1 MTYFSFSIHFFINT
15 YFMWHEINN
24 FFVQNP
30 SMALFLTLC
39 LGFLIGKLKYKML
52 TLGTVT
58 SVLLVGVVFGILF
71 PEVQILPPLKNTFF
85 LLFLFAIGYSV
96 GPQFFRSFKK
106 TGLPQVLF
114 ACVMCAVCLGVSWL
128 VAKIA
133 GYNAGEAVGLY
144 AGAQTISA
152 AIGVGQETINGLD
165 ISQAMKTAQDNVIP
179 VMYAVCY
186 VFGTAGSA
194 WIIAFLGP
202 AMMGGLKKCRQD
214 CVQMEAEMG
223 ESLINQPGY
232 ASSRREVT
240 FRTYK
245 VSNPWF
251 TSSGRKVVELEDYVD
266 KQGRRLFVDRIRH
279 NGNIIDTPAPGQLI
293 YPDDEVVLSGRREFI
308 IGEESWIGDE
318 VVDPQLLEFAIKITP
333 VMVRNKEVDGK
344 TVKDL
349 LSQPFMH
356 GVIIREIKRA
366 QNVNVP
372 VRENTVVERGDYLT
386 LVGLPYDVSTAAKSI
401 GLAENQTTATDIIFL
416 SLGILIGGIIG
427 VLSFKAGNVPVSLTT
442 SGGALIM
449 GLIFGW
455 WHSRRPNYGQ
465 IPQSAVWIFRELGL
479 NMFIACVG
487 LQCGPHFVQGF
498 EQVGWMIFVWGAVAT
513 TVPLV
518 IGILLARYAFKFRP
532 GTALGC
538 VAGSRTTTAAL
549 GAVEESLHSS
559 VPGLGY
565 AITYAI
571 GNTLLILFAVV
582 MVILF
587 A

>member
-1 MTYFSFSIHFFINT
+1 
-15 YFMWHEINN
+15 MWHEINN

-251 TSSGRKVVELEDYVD
+251 TSSGRKVAELEDYVD

-279 NGNIIDTPAPGQLI
+279 NGNIIDTTAPGQLI

-401 GLAENQTTATDIIFL
+401 GLAENQTNATDIIFL

-487 LQCGPHFVQGF
+487 LQCGPHFVRGF

>member
-1 MTYFSFSIHFFINT
+1 
-15 YFMWHEINN
+15 MWHEINN

-251 TSSGRKVVELEDYVD
+251 TSSGRKVAELEDYVD

-349 LSQPFMH
+349 LSHPFMH

>member
-1 MTYFSFSIHFFINT
+1 
-15 YFMWHEINN
+15 MWHEINN

-251 TSSGRKVVELEDYVD
+251 TLSGRKVAELEDYVD

-401 GLAENQTTATDIIFL
+401 GLAENQTNATDIIFL

>member
-1 MTYFSFSIHFFINT
+1 
-15 YFMWHEINN
+15 MWHEINN

-251 TSSGRKVVELEDYVD
+251 TSSGRKVAELEDYVD

-349 LSQPFMH
+349 LSHPFMH

-416 SLGILIGGIIG
+416 LLGILIGGIIG

>member
-1 MTYFSFSIHFFINT
+1 
-15 YFMWHEINN
+15 MWHEINN

-165 ISQAMKTAQDNVIP
+165 ISQAMKTAQNNVIP

-251 TSSGRKVVELEDYVD
+251 TSSGRKVAELEDYVD

-401 GLAENQTTATDIIFL
+401 GLAENQTNATDIIFL

>member
-1 MTYFSFSIHFFINT
+1 
-15 YFMWHEINN
+15 MWHEINN

-251 TSSGRKVVELEDYVD
+251 TSSGRKVAELEDYVD

-427 VLSFKAGNVPVSLTT
+427 VLSIKAGNVPVSLTT

-565 AITYAI
+565 AITYASVNRYSI
-571 GNTLLILFAVV
+571 KTN
-582 MVILF
+582 
-587 A
+587 

>member
-1 MTYFSFSIHFFINT
+1 
-15 YFMWHEINN
+15 MWHEINN

-251 TSSGRKVVELEDYVD
+251 TSSGRKVAELEDYVD

-318 VVDPQLLEFAIKITP
+318 VVDQQLLEFAIKITP

>member
-1 MTYFSFSIHFFINT
+1 
-15 YFMWHEINN
+15 MWHTINE
-24 FFVQNP
+24 FLVQNP
-30 SMALFLTLC
+30 SMALFATLC
-39 LGFLIGKLKYKML
+39 LGYLVGRLKYKML

-58 SVLLVGVVFGILF
+58 SVLLVGVVFGIIF

-114 ACVMCAVCLGVSWL
+114 ACVMCVVCLGVTWL
-128 VAKIA
+128 VARIA
-133 GYNAGEAVGLY
+133 GYDAGEAVGLY

-165 ISQAMKTAQDNVIP
+165 ISQAVKSAQDNIVP
-179 VMYAVCY
+179 VMYAVTY

-202 AMMGGLKKCRQD
+202 ALMGGMKKCRQD
-214 CVQMEAEMG
+214 CMAQEAEMG
-223 ESLINQPGY
+223 QSLTDQPGY
-232 ASSRREVT
+232 DSSLREVS

-245 VSNPWF
+245 VTNAWF
-251 TSSGRKVVELEDYVD
+251 ASSGRKVSELEDYVAG
-266 KQGRRLFVDRIRH
+266 QGRRLFVDRIRH
-279 NGNIIDTPAPGQLI
+279 NGNIIDTPAAGQLI
-293 YPDDEVVLSGRREFI
+293 YPGDEVVLSGRREFI

-318 VVDPQLLEFAIKITP
+318 MVDPQLLDFAIKITP
-333 VMVRNKEVDGK
+333 VMARSKAVDGK
-344 TVKDL
+344 TVKEL
-349 LSQPFMH
+349 LAQPFMH
-356 GVIIREIKRA
+356 GVSIRGIRRA
-366 QNVNVP
+366 QSIDVP
-372 VRENTVVERGDYLT
+372 VRENTVIDGGDYIT
-386 LVGLPYDVSTAAKSI
+386 LVGLPYDVTTAAKAI
-401 GLAENQTTATDIIFL
+401 GLAENQTNVTDIIFV

-455 WHSRRPNYGQ
+455 WHSKRPNYGQ
-465 IPQSAVWIFRELGL
+465 IPQPAVWIFRDLGL
-479 NMFIACVG
+479 NTFIACVG

-513 TVPLV
+513 AVPLV
-518 IGILLARYAFKFRP
+518 IGILLARYAFRFRP

-559 VPGLGY
+559 VPGMGY

>member
-1 MTYFSFSIHFFINT
+1 
-15 YFMWHEINN
+15 MWHEINN

-251 TSSGRKVVELEDYVD
+251 TSSGRKVAELEDYVD

-386 LVGLPYDVSTAAKSI
+386 LVGLPYDVSTAAQSI

>member
-1 MTYFSFSIHFFINT
+1 
-15 YFMWHEINN
+15 MWHEINN

-251 TSSGRKVVELEDYVD
+251 TSSGRKVAELEDYVD

-308 IGEESWIGDE
+308 IGEESWIGNE

-366 QNVNVP
+366 QNINVP
-372 VRENTVVERGDYLT
+372 VRENTVVERGDYIT

>member
-1 MTYFSFSIHFFINT
+1 
-15 YFMWHEINN
+15 MWHEINN

-251 TSSGRKVVELEDYVD
+251 TSSGRKVAELEDYVD